1 MKNKTVED
9 ARRCKVLKEVG
20 RGYETGDFS
29 GLYPYLRKGCV
40 LTSCWVLTCLLG
52 SGAIVNYYDGKG
64 EELLRRDCLARTTV
78 VELVDDK
85 TRAAWDGISAGRE
98 AVDGGRAG
106 IQYEPGKYCLL
117 MEQAVSGVEISIL
130 VDVKLDEE
138 GMVRRIHLCDPAMFH
153 LTKKVAI
160 NI

>member
-1 MKNKTVED
+1 MKNKTAENV
-9 ARRCKVLKEVG
+9 RRYKVLKEVG

-29 GLYPYLRKGCV
+29 GLYPYLRKDCV

-52 SGAIVNYYDGKG
+52 SGAIVNYYNGKG
-64 EELLRRDCLARTTV
+64 EELRRRDCLARTTV
-78 VELVDDK
+78 VELLDDK
-85 TRAAWDGISAGRE
+85 TRADRDEISAGRE

-117 MEQAVSGVEISIL
+117 MEQTISGVDISIL
-130 VDVKLDEE
+130 VDVQLDEE

>member
-1 MKNKTVED
+1 MKNKTVEN
-9 ARRCKVLKEVG
+9 ARRYTILKEVG

-40 LTSCWVLTCLLG
+40 MTSCWVLTCLLG
-52 SGAIVNYYDGKG
+52 SGAIVNYYDRKG
-64 EELLRRDCLARTTV
+64 EELRRRNCLARTTV

-85 TRAAWDGISAGRE
+85 TRADQDEISAGRE
-98 AVDGGRAG
+98 AADGGRVG
-106 IQYEPGKYCLL
+106 IRYEPGKYCLL
-117 MEQAVSGVEISIL
+117 MEQTISGVDISIL
-130 VDVKLDEE
+130 VDVQLDEE

-153 LTKKVAI
+153 LTKIVAI